1 MDILKDD
8 SYVRSYIAHINSEL
22 QTKTL
27 EIISLKAQLQVTRE
41 LLEQQT
47 QANSQPTVSPDETYD
62 SAEVKKKK

>member
-41 LLEQQT
+41 LLESV
-47 QANSQPTVSPDETYD
+47 QANSQPTSSPDETYD
-62 SAEVKKKK
+62 GAEVKKKK